1 MGDTHLIK
9 STPYLMV
16 VHKCIFKIRDGL
28 QEAKTSFSF
37 GQKQYLAGIRNC
49 AENEKTENE
58 TGPKLKKSAVSALKT
73 KFGWSLAAG
82 GSFCPLPR
90 HCTLLQDFAS

>member
-1 MGDTHLIK
+1 MQWLPPKPPCKGNFKTRPLVPWKIPSQPMGDTHLIK

-49 AENEKTENE
+49 AENEK
-58 TGPKLKKSAVSALKT
+58 PKMKL
-73 KFGWSLAAG
+73 G
-82 GSFCPLPR
+82 R
-90 HCTLLQDFAS
+90 N